1 MGVVIEIAPP
11 VDCTLRV
18 SVGAVGAAARGVC
31 LVGGMG
37 CLSGGAWRAI
47 PIPSASLIPLLNSPT
62 PWIAL
67 ARVGCTD
74 RTRSGRTAGTA
85 GGLVRVGSLSWLA
98 PTVRSRSRSTPLSG
112 FGLRFALG
120 SNLVLV
126 LAKLSLSLTVD
137 VASLGY
143 VSILRSLAEACAVPR
158 GGGVC
163 CGLLNGLLANGLEAN
178 PAFPFEEP
186 SNGTGCALKPEFP
199 KVGVGPRPVDPKLAG
214 GGYRPEGGPKPPPPK
229 APPPVKPCLLLFGAF
244 AEFNPAGVSP
254 PGCRKLHLAPLAQ
267 VPFWK

>member
-18 SVGAVGAAARGVC
+18 SVGAVGAATEGVC
-31 LVGGMG
+31 LVVVG
-37 CLSGGAWRAI
+37 CLSRGAWRAI

-85 GGLVRVGSLSWLA
+85 GGLVRLGSLSCLT
-98 PTVRSRSRSTPLSG
+98 PTVRSRSRSCSTPLFN
-112 FGLRFALG
+112 FGLRFAFG

-126 LAKLSLSLTVD
+126 LAKTSLSLTVD
-137 VASLGY
+137 FASLGY
-143 VSILRSLAEACAVPR
+143 VSVLRSLAEACAVPR
-158 GGGVC
+158 GEGMC

-178 PAFPFEEP
+178 PALPLEEP
-186 SNGTGCALKPEFP
+186 
-199 KVGVGPRPVDPKLAG
+199 
-214 GGYRPEGGPKPPPPK
+214 
-229 APPPVKPCLLLFGAF
+229 
-244 AEFNPAGVSP
+244 
-254 PGCRKLHLAPLAQ
+254 
-267 VPFWK
+267 